1 MNRQVY
7 IESYNIE
14 DNITNNSSL
23 YKSSIISGSD
33 FNLELDPDKESKLI
47 PIISSW

>member
-1 MNRQVY
+1 MNRQIY

-14 DNITNNSSL
+14 DNIINNFSL

-33 FNLELDPDKESKLI
+33 LDSESNPDKESKSVS
-47 PIISSW
+47 IISF

>member
-1 MNRQVY
+1 M
-7 IESYNIE
+7 ESYNIE

-33 FNLELDPDKESKLI
+33 LDSELDPDKELELVS
-47 PIISSW
+47 IISSL

>member
-1 MNRQVY
+1 M
-7 IESYNIE
+7 ESYNIK

-33 FNLELDPDKESKLI
+33 LDSESDPDKESELV
-47 PIISSW
+47 PVISF